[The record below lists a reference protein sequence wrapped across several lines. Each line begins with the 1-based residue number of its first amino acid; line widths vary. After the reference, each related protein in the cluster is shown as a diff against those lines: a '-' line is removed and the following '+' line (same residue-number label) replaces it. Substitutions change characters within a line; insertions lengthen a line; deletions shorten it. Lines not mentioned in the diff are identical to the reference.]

1 MRILLVGATGF
12 IGRHLLTSLTGAGH
26 EVIATTRQAKPPALP
41 NVEWRQ
47 LDLCELAAAPQSFPW
62 PAHIDL
68 VINAAGLLSNDRQ
81 LMRQVQERAACALFD
96 LAKAHQA
103 RVLQISALGAGEQAD
118 VPFLAS
124 KARADAYL
132 LGLGVAAVVLR
143 PSLVLGAGGTSS
155 GWLQRLSLWPLIP
168 LLNNQARLQPLH
180 IDDLCAAVLALLRSW
195 PPTSCVLPLVGPQVL
210 TQGQL
215 LDQLRQQQGWPPGRY
230 WVLPRPVAAV
240 AAWLGERCGWQALN
254 RQTIVLAR
262 RDNLASPEPLTN
274 ACGYRVAA
282 LGSRLG
288 AWPVPAHSISLALQ
302 PLLLAVLVF
311 IWLGTALVCLGPGFD
326 WGLRIMAETGISG
339 LPARAAVIG
348 GALLDGVLGVGL
360 LLPSWRRRA
369 LQAQLLLML
378 GYSLIITLWLPHYW
392 FDPYMAVG
400 KNLLVLLASL
410 WLLWL
415 QPAPGVV
422 RG

>member
-12 IGRHLLTSLTGAGH
+12 IGRHLLTALTGAGH
-26 EVIATTRQAKPPALP
+26 AVIASTRQSNPPTLP

-47 LDLCELAAAPQSFPW
+47 LDLLALAADPSAFAWPPQ
-62 PAHIDL
+62 IDL
-68 VINAAGLLSNDRQ
+68 LINAAGLLTSEPQ
-81 LMRQVQERAACALFD
+81 VLQQVQERAACVLFD
-96 LAKAHQA
+96 QAKAHGA

-124 KARADAYL
+124 KALADEHL
-132 LGLGVAAVVLR
+132 LGLGIAAVVLR

-155 GWLQRLSLWPLIP
+155 GWLQRLSPWPLIP

-195 PPTSCVLPLVGPQVL
+195 PAASCVLALVGPQAF

-215 LDQLRQQQGWPPGRY
+215 LDQLRQQQGWRPGRY
-230 WVLPRPVAAV
+230 WVLPRPVAAI
-240 AAWLGERCGWQALN
+240 AAWLGERCGWQALS
-254 RQTIVLAR
+254 RQTLALAR
-262 RDNLASPEPLTN
+262 RDNLASPEPLAN
-274 ACGYRVAA
+274 ACGYRAAA

-302 PLLLAVLVF
+302 PLLLAVLVL

-326 WGLRIMAETGISG
+326 WGLRIMAEAGVSG
-339 LPARAAVIG
+339 WPARVAVIG
-348 GALLDGVLGVGL
+348 GALLDGVLGGGL
-360 LLPSWRRRA
+360 LLASWRRRA

-400 KNLLVLLASL
+400 KNLLVMLASL

-415 QPAPGVV
+415 QPTPGIV